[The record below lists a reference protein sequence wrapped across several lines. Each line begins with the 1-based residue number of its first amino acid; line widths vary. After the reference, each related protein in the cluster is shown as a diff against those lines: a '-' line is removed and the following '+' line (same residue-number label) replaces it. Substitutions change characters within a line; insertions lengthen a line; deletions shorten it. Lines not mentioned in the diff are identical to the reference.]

1 MANAL
6 SAAGTTPEQVGES
19 NLAAAGVIYRG
30 LLILGSGAILAGL
43 VLGAIVTFIID
54 RRFLSASAFALAG
67 SVLSFVGLIHAEK
80 VQWNANGQVA
90 LGYLFVGLI
99 CLAFATA
106 HAAPREAEEI
116 LHTANKS
123 PSAGEEVGL
132 GSAQSDRIPKQAATP
147 AQERAEATA
156 HPEDPARTD

>member
-6 SAAGTTPEQVGES
+6 SAAGTTPEQVGEN

-54 RRFLSASAFALAG
+54 RRFVSAAIFALAG

-99 CLAFATA
+99 CLAFAAT
-106 HAAPREAEEI
+106 HPAPRDAEEEI
-116 LHTANKS
+116 SPTANPRARAKS
-123 PSAGEEVGL
+123 
-132 GSAQSDRIPKQAATP
+132 
-147 AQERAEATA
+147 
-156 HPEDPARTD
+156 